1 MLKELRKTTYNRLK
15 YDKKTRN
22 KKSQWKNKTYKINN
36 KRNSIMKI
44 QITEIKNILTELNRK
59 YYVTGERISE
69 FEANSI

>member
-1 MLKELRKTTYNRLK
+1 
-15 YDKKTRN
+15 
-22 KKSQWKNKTYKINN
+22 
-36 KRNSIMKI
+36 MKI